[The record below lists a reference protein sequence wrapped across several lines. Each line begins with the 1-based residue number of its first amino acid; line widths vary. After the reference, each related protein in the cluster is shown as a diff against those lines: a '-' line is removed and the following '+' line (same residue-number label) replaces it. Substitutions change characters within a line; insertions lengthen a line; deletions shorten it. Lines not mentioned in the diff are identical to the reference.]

1 MDADSGVSG
10 GLILILVL
18 ALVILVTIW
27 RGIKIVPQSEKYVI
41 ERLGR
46 LHKVLGPGLNLIV
59 PFLDVVRHRVSVL
72 ERQLPHMQQDAITRD
87 NVLLQADMVVF
98 YRVLEPER
106 TVYRIRDIDA
116 AVGTTVAGIV
126 RSEIGRLELDEV
138 QSNRSTLNG
147 AIKQHLAEATD
158 DWGIAVTR
166 AEVLDI
172 NLDAATREAML
183 QQLNAERARRAAV
196 TQAEGEKRAME
207 LRADAELYTAQK
219 LAEARRISAEADAYA
234 TEVVAQAIHTH
245 GTAAVEFEIRKRQVE
260 AFAKMSDSQGRQTIV
275 LPADLAEAFGTA
287 ARLFGGT
294 RT

>member
-1 MDADSGVSG
+1 MEADGSISS
-10 GLILILVL
+10 GLILILVV

-27 RGIKIVPQSEKYVI
+27 RGIKIVPQSEKYVV

-46 LHKVLGPGLNLIV
+46 LHSVLNPGLNLIV

-72 ERQLPHMQQDAITRD
+72 ERQLPHLQQDAITRD
-87 NVLLQADMVVF
+87 NVLLQADLVVF
-98 YRVLEPER
+98 YRVLEPEK

-116 AVGTTVAGIV
+116 AVATTVSAIV
-126 RSEIGRLELDEV
+126 RSEIGKHELDEV
-138 QSNRSTLNG
+138 QSNRAALN
-147 AIKQHLAEATD
+147 AEIKQQLADATD

-196 TQAEGEKRAME
+196 TAAEGEKRAME

-234 TEVVAQAIHTH
+234 TEVVARAIATH

-260 AFAKMSDSQGRQTIV
+260 AFSKLAASEGRQVIV

-287 ARLFGGT
+287 AKLFSGT